1 MKRKV
6 TSIIRD
12 IGFIVFLVVFPH
24 AVPLPF
30 YSYALIC
37 FLAIFLVL
45 RREGKTFSD
54 LGLNKK
60 NLTVGAAFLGILS
73 ALAWVAFMQIVYIPS
88 IKHFFE
94 VPDYTEYNFIRSS
107 MPRLVMT
114 IAAAWVIGGFYEEI
128 VFRGYIQNLLEKK
141 LFKEMGNLL
150 PIAVTSVLFGLY
162 HLQQDVFAVIAACLG
177 GLYWSILYKNLNNN
191 LWISIISHAV
201 FDMITLILIY
211 SGSFGNF
218 I

>member
-30 YSYALIC
+30 YSYSLIC

-60 NLTVGAAFLGILS
+60 NLTVGAALLGILS

-141 LFKEMGNLL
+141 LFKEMGNFL
-150 PIAVTSVLFGLY
+150 PIAVTSILFGLY

>member
-1 MKRKV
+1 MKSKAL
-6 TSIIRD
+6 SIIRD

-30 YSYALIC
+30 YSYAVIC

-60 NLTVGAAFLGILS
+60 NLTVGVVLLGILS
-73 ALAWVAFMQIVYIPS
+73 ALAWVAFMQIVYIPT

-114 IAAAWVIGGFYEEI
+114 IVAAWVIGGFYEEI
-128 VFRGYIQNLLEKK
+128 VFRGCIQNLLEKK
-141 LFKEMGNLL
+141 MFKGMGSLL
-150 PIAVTSVLFGLY
+150 PIAVTSILFGLY

-177 GLYWSILYKNLNNN
+177 GLYWSILYKKLNNN
-191 LWISIISHAV
+191 LWVSIISHAV

-211 SGSFGNF
+211 SGRFGNF